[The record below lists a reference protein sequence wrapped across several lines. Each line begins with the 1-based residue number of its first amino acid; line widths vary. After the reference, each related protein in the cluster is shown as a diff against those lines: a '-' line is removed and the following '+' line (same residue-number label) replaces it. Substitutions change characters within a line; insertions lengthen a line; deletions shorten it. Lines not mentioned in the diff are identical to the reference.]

1 MVTFIVQH
9 LNIHY
14 EETVNTQQQL
24 LVNVSYTQTCDMSWN
39 MYCWKHRSEER
50 GKQASEWMSE
60 WLLCMLK
67 TLLPHTLGY
76 KFCWSE
82 DVSDANISG
91 NLFTYR

>member
-50 GKQASEWMSE
+50 GKQASEWM
-60 WLLCMLK
+60 
-67 TLLPHTLGY
+67 
-76 KFCWSE
+76 
-82 DVSDANISG
+82 
-91 NLFTYR
+91 